1 MLAYALRR
9 LTYSA
14 IVLLVLSVV
23 VFLISRLSGDPVALM
38 VPPQATAADVAR
50 LRAALGLNGPLP
62 VQYAHFLAN
71 ALRGNLGNSL
81 WQNQPALNLV
91 LQRVP
96 ATAELTAAGMLL
108 AVGIGL
114 PLGVVAAVKRS
125 TLVDRLSVLIAV
137 LGTSIPNF
145 WLGMMLIYVFAVR
158 FHFVP
163 ASGRGGFSQLILP
176 AVTLAGYPMARIAR
190 LTRSGLI
197 EVLNQDYVRTAR
209 AKGARELAVIWIHSL
224 PNAAIS
230 VLTIV
235 GLQVGV
241 LLGGAVVV
249 ETVFAWPGLGRLVVQ
264 AVQNSDYPLVQAA
277 TLFIGVIFIGVN
289 FVVDLSYVLLDPRIR
304 LST

>member
-1 MLAYALRR
+1 MLGYAVRR
-9 LTYSA
+9 LFYSA
-14 IVLLVLSVV
+14 IVLLVLSAV
-23 VFLISRLSGDPVALM
+23 VFLISRLSGNPVALM

-62 VQYAHFLAN
+62 VQYAHFLGN

-96 ATAELTAAGMLL
+96 ATAELTAAGMVL
-108 AVGIGL
+108 AVVIGL
-114 PLGVVAAVKRS
+114 PLGVIAAVKRS
-125 TLVDRLSVLIAV
+125 TLIDRLSVLLAV

-145 WLGMMLIYVFAVR
+145 WLGMMLIYLFAVKL
-158 FHFVP
+158 HLVP
-163 ASGRGGFSQLILP
+163 VSGRGGFSQLILP

-209 AKGARELAVIWIHSL
+209 AKGARELAVIWVHSL

-230 VLTIV
+230 VLTII

-289 FVVDLSYVLLDPRIR
+289 LLVDLSYVLLDPRIR
-304 LST
+304 LSE